1 MDAGPHLVENAR
13 QEMAMKRRVWT
24 WTLIVALPL
33 VCVSATT
40 GQSLVRRGPAEASGK
55 PRVVITQ
62 DPELDDVNTVIRA
75 LLYST
80 DFRLEGLVYSS
91 ASIHFK
97 GDGKGTT
104 QYIAGREYTRL
115 GLGPVTSWR
124 WPPKGRENWIHEIV
138 GAYEQVYANL
148 RVHNRDYPTPAQ
160 LRSTIKW
167 GNVEFDGDYSKD
179 TDGSN
184 LIKALLLDSEP
195 GPLFVTA
202 GGGQSTIAR
211 ALKSI
216 YDEHARTPQWDAIRA
231 KVSRKL
237 VIIPF
242 GDQDG
247 TNARYIRPNWPGV
260 ATWQLAMINFGYGAR
275 SSHTPENQVYLG
287 TPWTREH
294 VSSRGPLGALY
305 RVWGDGKQM
314 SPGDRTDYFGLT
326 GFTDDQLR
334 AQGYLVW
341 TPPQE
346 KGSFISEGDTPTF
359 MNLLDN
365 GLRAYEDGSWGGW
378 GGRRREGAAIGGG
391 RGGAAITPAGPDD
404 PGVALGLA
412 PAGSTANAPAPATDA
427 TAAEGRGQATGAGQG
442 AAGRGG
448 PGAGG
453 RGAQPIAPHTALVN
467 AAFFAAAQHDFAAR
481 LKWSVTPTYAGANH
495 EPVVEVD
502 GPLAVEARAGQ
513 AVRLRGR
520 VADPDRDAVT
530 ARWWH
535 YQDGSTYPGAV
546 AIPDAASLDAA
557 ITIPG
562 DAQPGHTIH
571 VILEATD
578 NGSPSLTRY
587 QRVVVTV
594 RAAAH

>member
-1 MDAGPHLVENAR
+1 MTHT
-13 QEMAMKRRVWT
+13 VWT
-24 WTLIVALPL
+24 WIPIAASALAL
-33 VCVSATT
+33 ATPPA
-40 GQSLVRRGPAEASGK
+40 GQPGQQESSPASSR

-80 DFRLEGLVYSS
+80 DFTIEGLVYAS

-97 GDGKGTT
+97 GDGRGTT
-104 QYIAGREYTRL
+104 QFIPGREYARL
-115 GLGPVTSWR
+115 GRGPVTSWR
-124 WPPKGRENWIHEIV
+124 WPDREKWIDEIV
-138 GAYEQVYANL
+138 DAYAKVYANL
-148 RVHNRDYPTPAQ
+148 KVHDPGYPGPAE
-160 LRSTIKW
+160 LRSRIKW

-184 LIKALLLDSEP
+184 LIKSLLLDNEP

-216 YDEHARTPQWDAIRA
+216 YDGHARTPQWETIRS

-237 VIIPF
+237 VIIPW

-247 TNARYIRPNWPGV
+247 TNARYIRPNWPDV

-275 SSHTPENQVYLG
+275 GAHTPENQVYLG
-287 TPWTREH
+287 ARWTLEN

-314 SPGDRTDYFGLT
+314 STGDPTDYFGLS
-326 GFTDDQLR
+326 GFTPDELR
-334 AQGYLVW
+334 AKGYNVW

-378 GGRRREGAAIGGG
+378 GGRRRADGGVGIG
-391 RGGAAITPAGPDD
+391 RGGPVTPAAPDD
-404 PGVALGLA
+404 PGIALGLA
-412 PAGSTANAPAPATDA
+412 PAGSSANAPPPAPAPEA
-427 TAAEGRGQATGAGQG
+427 PA
-442 AAGRGG
+442 AAGRGQNAG
-448 PGAGG
+448 AGRAGAGRAGG
-453 RGAQPIAPHTALVN
+453 RGGQQVPPHTALVN
-467 AAFFAAAQHDFAAR
+467 ARFFAAAQHDFAAR
-481 LKWSVTPTYAGANH
+481 LKWSVTPDYTGANH
-495 EPVVEVD
+495 EPVVSVD
-502 GPLAVEARAGQ
+502 GPLARSVRAGETI
-513 AVRLRGR
+513 RLRGT
-520 VADPDRDAVT
+520 ATDPDGDPTTV
-530 ARWWH
+530 RWWQ
-535 YQDGSTYPGAV
+535 YQDAGSYPGDV
-546 AIPDAASLDAA
+546 AIANAASLDASVQ
-557 ITIPG
+557 IPS
-562 DAQPGHTIH
+562 DARPEQTIH

-578 NGSPSLTRY
+578 VGTPSLTRY
-587 QRVVVTV
+587 QRIVLTIQP
-594 RAAAH
+594 AAH